1 MKKLLLLPLWL
12 VFFSP
17 LLIPGNSLFAQPCLV
32 NDDCVNAILIP
43 NVVSGDGYVCIDG
56 CNLFSSPEIIDNSCL
71 IGTYPTVWYKFNMD
85 SIADVFNIVV
95 TSYDFLQPVISLFRT
110 SSDCDHLVPVTF
122 AGGNITCA
130 IGTAGAVHAIGT
142 QVSNEY
148 TYYIAVSSYNSIGG
162 DFTLCVLTKDQSSIC
177 VLDRNISVVA
187 RSNAGPLEGPFDP
200 KETVSICMNV
210 NQYTAAGNGCQ
221 WFQGI
226 VPVFGNG
233 WDPSSFDS
241 IGQPLH
247 PTINGNPLGQDGNGL
262 YGTSTWMWTD
272 SVGYHYNNPD
282 LTIADLD
289 GNGRIDMCNSKFQM
303 DCPQVGV
310 TGGSIG
316 PCWDDNQGDL
326 LPSGWFSYGIN
337 GTCPTPGPPIRVDW
351 GDGNTC
357 GLGMGPWQFCFDLVT
372 RDVPDCMGD
381 STKRD
386 LSLGFFTFADGE
398 VGSWTGSAS
407 VCAKDHPVK
416 LTLEAK
422 CGRIAINDVEPLPPM
437 CSGDTLRY
445 LIEEPNVTGWD
456 WNISPFPYAP
466 YTVNHGENGF
476 LLEVPLVNTTDN
488 DVEIKGV
495 FIGSVQNSNDY
506 IIRRFSFPLHNAE
519 FCVTGVNTPGNI
531 KAKKDIRIYPTPANE
546 SAILEWTFALKQ
558 DAQVRIYDMHGSLV
572 STVPVSTH
580 DGFQKQIDIHS
591 FEPGVYLVSMS
602 NSNIRSV
609 AKLVKM

>member
-1 MKKLLLLPLWL
+1 MKKLLFLPLWL

-17 LLIPGNSLFAQPCLV
+17 LLIPGNSLFAQPCLD
-32 NDDCVNAILIP
+32 NDVCENAIEIP
-43 NVVSGDGYVCIDG
+43 NVISGQSYVCING
-56 CNLFSSPEIIDNSCL
+56 CNLFATPESDSNNCL
-71 IGTYPTVWYKFNMD
+71 IDLYPTVWYKVTPD
-85 SIADVFNIVV
+85 SSADVLNITV
-95 TSYDFLQPVISLFRT
+95 TSEDFLQPVIALYKT
-110 SSDCDHLVPVTF
+110 WLGCDNLSQVQIVGANASCVVGTF
-122 AGGNITCA
+122 GQVEA
-130 IGTAGAVHAIGT
+130 IGTTLYNDA
-142 QVSNEY
+142 

-162 DFTLCVLTKDQSSIC
+162 NFSICVSTMDQSSIC
-177 VLDRNISVVA
+177 VLDRNIQIVN
-187 RSNAGPLEGPFDP
+187 RSNGGPLEGPFDP
-200 KETVSICMNV
+200 RETVSICMNV

-221 WFQGI
+221 WFQGM

-241 IGQPLH
+241 IGQPLNA
-247 PTINGNPLGQDGNGL
+247 TINGFPTGQDGNGN

-272 SVGYHYNNPD
+272 SVGYHYDNPN

-289 GNGRIDMCNSKFQM
+289 GNGKIDMCNSLYEM

-310 TGGSIG
+310 NGGSKG
-316 PCWDDNQGDL
+316 PCWDEDQGDL
-326 LPSGWFSYGIN
+326 LPPGWFAYGIN

-422 CGRIAINDVEPLPPM
+422 CGRIAMGDVEPLPPM
-437 CSGDTLRY
+437 CTGDTLRY

-456 WNISPFPYAP
+456 WNISPFPFAP
-466 YTVNHGENGF
+466 YTVNHGENGY
-476 LLEVPLVNTTDN
+476 LLEVPLVNTTGDV
-488 DVEIKGV
+488 VEIKGV

-506 IIRRFSFPLHNAE
+506 IIRRFSFSLHNAE
-519 FCVTGVNTPGNI
+519 SCITGVNSPGSNN
-531 KAKKDIRIYPTPANE
+531 AKKDIRIYPTPANE
-546 SAILEWTFALKQ
+546 SAILDWSFTLKQ

-572 STVPVSTH
+572 STIPVSRH
-580 DGFQKQIDIHS
+580 DGYQKQIDIHA
-591 FEPGVYLVSMS
+591 FEPGVYLVSLS
-602 NSNIRSV
+602 NSDIRSV
-609 AKLVKM
+609 AKLVKL